1 MTDQALVKVRNV
13 VERRLSVVD
22 EKRRNVVDVRKR
34 SEDDERLK
42 LSD

>member
-13 VERRLSVVD
+13 VELRLSVVD
-22 EKRRNVVDVRKR
+22 VRRRNVVDVRKR